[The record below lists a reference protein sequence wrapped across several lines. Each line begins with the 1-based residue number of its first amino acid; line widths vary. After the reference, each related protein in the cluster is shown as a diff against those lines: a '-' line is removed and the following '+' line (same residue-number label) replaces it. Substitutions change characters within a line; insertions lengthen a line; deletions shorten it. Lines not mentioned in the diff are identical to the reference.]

1 MNTTQTYVKR
11 PIIGKVQHGEK
22 LISDDGKSK
31 TVDYGYFIAK
41 IQENNMQP
49 YLDKFNRLI
58 KGSKSIDIQFLDD
71 NPLSIRQE
79 RANQS
84 GRVCYCMEGQN
95 KGKQKIKNLWQDIE
109 CKSDCT
115 YLQKDKN
122 GKTQCKRIAWL
133 KFLIPQVATDRLW
146 LMKITGQE
154 AIENLKAYIQ
164 VQKLQGNSLKN
175 TIFTLFL
182 TQKEQ
187 VNGLGQVFNNYILDI
202 LQKSDF
208 ISQTSNSNNLQE
220 PPINQNKT
228 LNNVVESSNTI
239 PSISNSNTT
248 PVSSDAKPMVTE
260 STIYVTSNKKQ
271 PTKTTEVKSTS
282 NNDTKTKQ
290 FKDQSKTPEK
300 ETTTNKKETK
310 SKSKK
315 EDETPQEP
323 KGEYDNCYVL
333 LGANTENLQNKEYFV
348 AEFVDMQDK
357 TIKVAIHPD
366 FVAELSECEL
376 GTVVKLNIQK
386 VQEINFA
393 VGLEFVEKYVKKVVA

>member
-22 LISDDGKSK
+22 LIGDDGKSK

-95 KGKQKIKNLWQDIE
+95 KGKQKVKNLWQDIE
-109 CKSDCT
+109 CKSDCS
-115 YLQKDKN
+115 YLQKDSY
-122 GKTQCKRIAWL
+122 GKSLCKRIAWL
-133 KFLIPQVATDRLW
+133 KFFIPQVATDRIW

-154 AIENLKAYIQ
+154 SIENLKAYIQ
-164 VQKLQGNSLKN
+164 VQKLQGNSLRN

-202 LQKSDF
+202 LEKSAF
-208 ISQTSNSNNLQE
+208 ISQSPTPNNSQEPQKPILNNDKPTTNTTQKPSKQSNNSEKKQ
-220 PPINQNKT
+220 
-228 LNNVVESSNTI
+228 SSK
-239 PSISNSNTT
+239 SNAITENSST
-248 PVSSDAKPMVTE
+248 PAIKE
-260 STIYVTSNKKQ
+260 EKKETIYQ
-271 PTKTTEVKSTS
+271 KSTS
-282 NNDTKTKQ
+282 K
-290 FKDQSKTPEK
+290 K
-300 ETTTNKKETK
+300 ETTNK
-310 SKSKK
+310 SKSNSKTKK
-315 EDETPQEP
+315 TEESKQETTS
-323 KGEYDNCYVL
+323 EYDNCYVL
-333 LGANTENLQNKEYFV
+333 LSTNTEKIQNKEYLV
-348 AEFVDMQDK
+348 AEFVDMQDNTLK
-357 TIKVAIHPD
+357 AAIHPN
-366 FVAELSECEL
+366 FVAELTECEL

-393 VGLEFVEKYVKKVVA
+393 ISIEFVEKHIRKVA